1 MLQRR
6 NRHRRAG
13 GTVSDPT
20 VQSLLDDLVSEVK
33 QENVGAAKQVLGSLI
48 DRFDELRENEQLEIR
63 RSSSARRNPAN
74 TNETVQKLTDHILTA
89 SETQV
94 SRSAFLLEAVTIL
107 NELEDERSQDQNA
120 SQMTAADGATE
131 LNTLGERLQSQQSD
145 YDDAEAKVAGVKD
158 GQDLPA
164 QVSVQKVE
172 APNSV
177 RAGRTVPVSTTITN
191 VGDEEA
197 ESVVVTATFYQN
209 GTTQQEQAVE
219 IGPLEGG
226 ESHEESWPGVAD
238 IDRALVAVNSANG
251 SSDTSETTVLVTKTG
266 SDPSVI
272 DYAAPNGTI
281 QLQGLRR
288 AVADWRTDVI
298 SQGLLEEIV
307 DAWRTR
313 REVT

>member
-1 MLQRR
+1 M
-6 NRHRRAG
+6 
-13 GTVSDPT
+13 TVVAFLSVAPSTDESMAPE
-20 VQSLLDDLVSEVK
+20 VAKAVAALDDFDVSYETTPMGTTI
-33 QENVGAAKQVLGSLI
+33 EADDIGEIFAAAQ
-48 DRFDELRENEQLEIR
+48 
-63 RSSSARRNPAN
+63 AA
-74 TNETVQKLTDHILTA
+74 H
-89 SETQV
+89 
-94 SRSAFLLEAVTIL
+94 EAVDGDRVGTFLKI
-107 NELEDERSQDQNA
+107 DDKR
-120 SQMTAADGATE
+120 TADT
-131 LNTLGERLQSQQSD
+131 
-145 YDDAEAKVAGVKD
+145 DAEAKVAGVKD
-158 GQDLPA
+158 EQDLPA

-191 VGDEEA
+191 VGDKEA

-219 IGPLEGG
+219 IGLLEGG

-238 IDRALVAVNSANG
+238 IDRVLVAVDSANG

-298 SQGLLEEIV
+298 SKGLLEEIV